1 MQDPFFL
8 DVSQLTKRITSKQ
21 RFKLRTNVPKQNSKG
36 DLSGN
41 YCYIL
46 SFGNFELI
54 NSLYFVNFKLGSKS
68 QLTNSREIS
77 PKRKSN
83 YDNGD
88 ELIYFSFKRIYSTLT
103 YYIIY
108 ILNYKNRRITS
119 NIVITRHS

>member
-1 MQDPFFL
+1 MQDPFSL
-8 DVSQLTKRITSKQ
+8 DLSKLMESITSKQ
-21 RFKLRTNVPKQNSKG
+21 RFKLRTNVPKQNSKE

-88 ELIYFSFKRIYSTLT
+88 ELIYLFFKRISYKLTLL
-103 YYIIY
+103 YY
-108 ILNYKNRRITS
+108 LHFKL
-119 NIVITRHS
+119 